1 MPETRRRRTRK
12 FAVAA
17 GVLVP
22 LLAVAGAA
30 TLDRDSGGDSAP
42 SDGGARSGAE
52 PEAAFRGNILPR
64 GVAGQRAPAFDLS
77 DARGGRLSTAE
88 LAGQPYVI
96 TFLYTQCPDV
106 CPLIG
111 EELRQTL
118 ELMGSDAGRVA
129 VVAVSVDPTGDTPA
143 ATRTWL
149 RRHRA
154 PHNFH
159 YLLGSKRELK
169 PVWRGYFVAPQRSD
183 RSKSLHTASVWL
195 VDARGRWRTKYS
207 GGVPFEPEDVAHDLN
222 LLLDEAEN
230 TSDTP
235 ER

>member
-30 TLDRDSGGDSAP
+30 TLNRDSGGDRGRSEVSAP
-42 SDGGARSGAE
+42 RG
-52 PEAAFRGNILPR
+52 PEDEAFRGNILPR
-64 GVAGQRAPAFDLS
+64 GVAGQVAPEFDLR
-77 DARGGRLSTAE
+77 DARGGRLSTVE
-88 LAGQPYVI
+88 LEGRPYVI

-118 ELMGSDAGRVA
+118 EHMGSGAARVA
-129 VVAVSVDPTGDTPA
+129 VVAVSVDPRGDTPA
-143 ATRTWL
+143 AARTWL

-154 PHNFH
+154 PASFH
-159 YLLGSKRELK
+159 YLVGSRRELK
-169 PVWRGYFVAPQRSD
+169 SLWRGYFVAPQRSD

-230 TSDTP
+230 TPNSP
-235 ER
+235 GR